1 MQKNFVSKIIT
12 VCLIGLLFFVAIYM
26 LKPIMI
32 SIILGLLLAY
42 ILHPFYKKIYK
53 RVKKKNL
60 AAIIL
65 ILGLSIVIVIPL
77 AYIMPIMI
85 KQTFETY
92 LFLQKL
98 DLAEILKK
106 ILPSALTLEI
116 SNELVANLNNIISK
130 LFSSLLNEFIKFV
143 VNLPSFILQFAVF
156 LFTFYFAVRDAEEL
170 KAYFSQ
176 LSPFSHKTEKKFM
189 EEFREITNTI
199 VYGQFLIGV
208 IQGLALGIGLFIL
221 QVPKSLILTFVAI
234 VVSIIPI
241 LGSWL
246 VWLPAG
252 IFLIT
257 TGSVFKGI
265 VLLIYGGLFV
275 SSIDNILRPYF
286 ISKKSHMSI
295 VIALIGVIGGLYAFG
310 IVGLVI
316 GPLILSYVMIIIDF
330 YRQGKLNELFR
341 E

>member
-1 MQKNFVSKIIT
+1 MDNAWRKSFKMVI
-12 VCLIGLLFFVAIYM
+12 
-26 LKPIMI
+26 
-32 SIILGLLLAY
+32 
-42 ILHPFYKKIYK
+42 K
-53 RVKKKNL
+53 RL
-60 AAIIL
+60 
-65 ILGLSIVIVIPL
+65 
-77 AYIMPIMI
+77 
-85 KQTFETY
+85 
-92 LFLQKL
+92 
-98 DLAEILKK
+98 K
-106 ILPSALTLEI
+106 ILPPTLRDKRRYVKI
-116 SNELVANLNNIISK
+116 RIICEK
-130 LFSSLLNEFIKFV
+130 EGC
-143 VNLPSFILQFAVF
+143 
-156 LFTFYFAVRDAEEL
+156 Y
-170 KAYFSQ
+170 
-176 LSPFSHKTEKKFM
+176 KKFM